1 VNAQHR
7 FKSPFTRIQLLPAGC
22 SSPSFS
28 TASTL
33 SDIQERQPPPESGHR
48 RGPYGWSM
56 AISQEAGA
64 MSVTITDDGVGA
76 VMFETFMGL

>member
-1 VNAQHR
+1 MRSIDSKVPSPGFNYCLLAVRRRVFQQHR
-7 FKSPFTRIQLLPAGC
+7 P
-22 SSPSFS
+22 
-28 TASTL
+28 L